1 MARTVKRSYSLDER
15 SAEMIDKYSKEL
27 GLSASAFVSLMVT
40 QIDQVLSV
48 SGKGKEKREAGKS
61 GED

>member
-1 MARTVKRSYSLDER
+1 MARTVKRSYSLDEQ
-15 SAEMIDKYSKEL
+15 SAELIDKYSKEL
-27 GLSASAFVSLMVT
+27 GLSASAFVSMMVT

-48 SGKGKEKREAGKS
+48 SGSGKEKRGTGKS